1 MLPGIVILVWPAH
14 GMHCRVPLAVGV
26 SVKFS
31 KSPMPM
37 HDGKLAAAMLV
48 TLSGIVTLVKLFVSR
63 NALGSMLV
71 IELGMLIETKPVFW
85 KVYSPMVVMESGKVT
100 FDKLSQFWKV
110 PVPVVV
116 RPLDNVAETRLSQS
130 LKTSL
135 PMLVIEFGM
144 VTDVRPDC

>member
-1 MLPGIVILVWPAH
+1 
-14 GMHCRVPLAVGV
+14 MHCRVPLAVGV